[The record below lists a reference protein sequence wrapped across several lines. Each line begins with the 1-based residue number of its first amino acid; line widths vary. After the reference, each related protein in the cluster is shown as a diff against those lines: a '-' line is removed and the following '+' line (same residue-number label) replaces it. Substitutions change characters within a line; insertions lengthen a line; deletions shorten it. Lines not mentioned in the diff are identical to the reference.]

1 MHNDGPPATDRGS
14 RRVRSRRQVLALL
27 GGTASVALTGGTLP
41 ADESPTVDHPAAV
54 RVDEPIELTVRGVPA
69 GSELEVVLD
78 GEYMTGETFGA
89 AVTVEAETPTLSLNE
104 APIVGGDVP
113 AGLDVPTTG
122 ALIQFADIPW
132 AAYAGAAGDPARW
145 PPETSLTYHVVADDR
160 PIGALT
166 LSRWHPVT
174 NVVEPAGD
182 LVGRVFEPSSGGSGP
197 GVLVLHGAD
206 GTPQEHVAALLARHG
221 FTAFALEYVS
231 GPALSE
237 AVVEVPMAYVK
248 AAIDWLRDRERVAGD
263 RIGVWGV
270 GRGGELGLFAGSLYD
285 GVGAVVSVGGSGVLW
300 EGGAVRGPPAG
311 TAAWAV
317 DDSSRSYLSVAT
329 GESADRPTRYAEALA
344 AAGELEAET
353 ATIPVERI
361 DGPVLLVSGDDDE
374 VWPSARLHALAADRL
389 EARDHPSFEHLR
401 YADAGRQILQ
411 PYLPLRG
418 TAGPEYGGTL
428 AGNAE
433 AAHAH
438 WPRVLGT
445 LSTLT

>member
-1 MHNDGPPATDRGS
+1 MHDDRSPAIKRGL
-14 RRVRSRRQVLALL
+14 RRVRSRRQLLALL
-27 GGTASVALTGGTLP
+27 GGTASVVLTGGTMS
-41 ADESPTVDHPAAV
+41 ADELPVVDHPAAV
-54 RVDEPIELTVRGVPA
+54 RVDEPIELTIHGVPA
-69 GSELEVVLD
+69 GSELEIVLE
-78 GEYMTGETFGA
+78 GERTTGETFGA
-89 AVTVEAETPTLSLNE
+89 AVTVETETSTLSLNE
-104 APIVGGDVP
+104 APLVGGDVP

-122 ALIQFADIPW
+122 ALIQFADVPW
-132 AAYAGAAGDPARW
+132 TAYAGAAVDPEQW
-145 PPETSLTYHVVADDR
+145 PPTTSLTYHVVADDR

-166 LSRWHPVT
+166 LSRWHPVP

-182 LVGRVFEPSSGGSGP
+182 LVGRVFEPPGGASGP

-206 GTPQEHVAALLARHG
+206 GTPQEHVAALLAQHG
-221 FTAFALEYVS
+221 FTAFALEYIG
-231 GPALSE
+231 GPGLPD
-237 AVVEVPMAYVK
+237 AVVEVAMTYVK
-248 AAIDWLRDRERVAGD
+248 AAIDWLHDHERVTGD
-263 RIGVWGV
+263 QIGIWGT
-270 GRGGELGLFAGSLYD
+270 GRGGELGLFVGSLYD
-285 GVGAVVSVGGSGVLW
+285 GIGPVVSVGGSGILW
-300 EGGAVRGPPAG
+300 EGRAVRGPPAG

-317 DDSSRSYLSVAT
+317 DGGSRSYLSVPT
-329 GESADRPTRYAEALA
+329 EEDRPTRYTEALA
-344 AAGELEAET
+344 AAGDLETET

-361 DGPVLLVSGDDDE
+361 DGPVLLVSGGDDG

-389 EARDHPSFEHLR
+389 EARGHPSFEHLR

-418 TAGPEYGGTL
+418 TTGPTYGGTL

>member
-1 MHNDGPPATDRGS
+1 MPSDGSPATGRES

-27 GGTASVALTGGTLP
+27 GGTASVALTGGTLAP
-41 ADESPTVDHPAAV
+41 EESLAVDHPAPV
-54 RVDEPIELTVRGVPA
+54 RVDEPIELTLHGVPV

-78 GEYMTGETFGA
+78 GEYTTGETFGA
-89 AVTVEAETPTLSLNE
+89 TVTVEAQTSTLSLNE

-132 AAYAGAAGDPARW
+132 AAYAGETVDPERW
-145 PPETSLTYHVVADDR
+145 PPETSMTYHLVADDR
-160 PIGALT
+160 SIGALT
-166 LSRWHPVT
+166 LSRERPVT

-182 LVGRVFEPSSGGSGP
+182 LVGRVFEPSSGGPGP

-221 FTAFALEYVS
+221 FTAFALEYVG
-231 GPALSE
+231 GPGLPE

-248 AAIDWLRDRERVAGD
+248 AAIDWLRDRERVTGD
-263 RIGVWGV
+263 RIGIWGI

-285 GVGAVVSVGGSGVLW
+285 GVGAVVSVGGSGILW
-300 EGGAVRGPPAG
+300 EGGAVRGRPTG

-329 GESADRPTRYAEALA
+329 GEGADRPTRYAEALG
-344 AAGELEAET
+344 AAGELETET

-361 DGPVLLVSGDDDE
+361 DGPVLLVSGDDDG

-389 EARDHPSFEHLR
+389 AARGHPSFDHLR

-418 TAGPEYGGTL
+418 TTGPTYGGTL

-438 WPRVLGT
+438 WPRVLGA
-445 LSTLT
+445 LSTLP